1 MHFAVIVIY
10 ISPFSGAAVLIRRSL
25 KYFSA
30 PIIASG
36 VVRPMPQRLVYFI
49 CSAESSMW
57 SQLTVSPRPSTASR
71 RHSASRIDPVRQGV
85 QAPHEFSRASA

>member
-49 CSAESSMW
+49 CWGVEHMVPVNRIAPAFHRVAEALRE
-57 SQLTVSPRPSTASR
+57 QN
-71 RHSASRIDPVRQGV
+71 
-85 QAPHEFSRASA
+85 

>member
-30 PIIASG
+30 
-36 VVRPMPQRLVYFI
+36 
-49 CSAESSMW
+49 
-57 SQLTVSPRPSTASR
+57 
-71 RHSASRIDPVRQGV
+71 RHRFR
-85 QAPHEFSRASA
+85 SRAADAAETRVLHLLGGVEHMVPVNRIAPAFHRVAEALREQN